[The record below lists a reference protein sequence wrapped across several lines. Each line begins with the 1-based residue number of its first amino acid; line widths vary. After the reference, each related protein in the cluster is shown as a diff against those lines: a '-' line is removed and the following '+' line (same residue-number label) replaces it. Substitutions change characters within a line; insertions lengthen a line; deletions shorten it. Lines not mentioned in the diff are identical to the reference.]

1 MQIYTKDGQYF
12 IGEQQSQDSS
22 VFHGRPPGPVY
33 YLYSD
38 ENSKQYMHYIQ
49 DREFIDKGQETL
61 DGFFNLDLDNP
72 EPIDIIGV
80 NTFHGPF
87 KALEPTKKKYR
98 VNVLGLGDVGGIML
112 IGMRLLGSDIISEIG
127 IYDLDEKKVKRYEF
141 ELNQINR
148 SGDKSYPKVKGID
161 SKDLFDCDAFVFTA
175 SVGIPEVG
183 SKIKDVRM
191 HQLESNAKI
200 IKSYVERSVASN
212 FKGLF
217 MVVSDPVDL
226 LCDRVLKYSQGGLR
240 PQQIKGFG
248 LGVMAARAS
257 YYAKEMNLDSF
268 DEKGGIYGPHGKDLI
283 VANDLLDYDHD
294 LSLELTKKTVEA
306 NLEVRALGYK
316 PFIAPALSSAA
327 ISIIDCLKGMPHYS
341 TVYMEDVFYGCLNQ
355 QIYHQIFKHDK
366 KPLSEKL
373 LCRLNNTYKELKS
386 FGL

>member
-12 IGEQQSQDSS
+12 IGEHQSQGSS

-38 ENSKQYMHYIQ
+38 ENSKQYIHYIH
-49 DREFIDKGQETL
+49 DRQFIDKGQESL

-87 KALEPTKKKYR
+87 KVLETTKKKYR

-112 IGMRLLGSDIISEIG
+112 IGLRLLGSDIISEIG

-141 ELNQINR
+141 ELNQIKR
-148 SGDKSYPKVKGID
+148 SGNSEYPKVKGID
-161 SKDLFDCDAFVFTA
+161 SQDLFDCDAFVFTA

-200 IKSYVERSVASN
+200 IKSYVEKSVESN
-212 FKGLF
+212 FKGIF

-257 YYAKEMNLDSF
+257 YYAHEMGLDSF
-268 DEKGGIYGPHGKDLI
+268 DERGRVYGPHGKDLI
-283 VANDLLDYDHD
+283 VANDLVDYDHA

-327 ISIIDCLKGMPHYS
+327 ISIIDCLKGEPHYS
-341 TVYMEDVFYGCLNQ
+341 TVYMRDVFYGCLNQ
-355 QIYHQIFKHDK
+355 QIYHQIFKHNK
-366 KPLSEKL
+366 KSLPEKL